1 MATRFGFILLLMI
14 FSSNL
19 FSQAKYTISGYIKS
33 AKTGESIINA
43 SVFINE
49 TEEGTSSNEYGFFSI
64 TLAAGEYDL
73 VFSAVGYEPAKEK
86 ILLNKNILKNI
97 SLQLEIINLENVN
110 ITASAKGRT
119 ITGTQMGVERL
130 TMAEINNIPMLLGE
144 RDILKAIQLLPGIK
158 PAGDGNSGFYVR
170 GGSSDQNLILLDEAV
185 VYNASHLMGFF
196 STFNAD
202 AVKDITVYKGG
213 MPAQYGGRLSSV
225 LDVKMNEGNNQNF
238 SVNGSI
244 GLISAKL
251 NVEGPIQKDK
261 SSFLVSGRRTY
272 ADLFLGLA
280 KDTNLRKNKLYF
292 YDYNAKMNFSLGKKD
307 KIYLSGYFGRDFLKL
322 DKQFSL
328 NWGNATG
335 TLRWNHIF
343 NSKLFSNTSLIYS
356 NFDYNIHISNENND
370 ANIFSQIRD
379 LNLKEE
385 FQWFTGSNH
394 SLRFGFNSIYH
405 QVKPG
410 EVTSSGKTSLNNFY
424 LQNRYAWDNA
434 LFATDTWKASGWLNF
449 TYGLRMSLFSVFG
462 PGDFYTLDKEG
473 NLADTLHY
481 KKGAIVKTYTNL
493 EPRLAAS
500 FIINN
505 SSSIK
510 ASYVRNTQNLH
521 LIANSAANT
530 PTDKWI
536 LSTNIIKPE
545 VSDLFSIGWYKNFSS
560 DKYEFTTEAYFKT
573 MQNQIDYKA
582 GANVFTNDAIE
593 SQILFGIG
601 RAYGWEVMLKK
612 STGRLT
618 GWVNYTLSK
627 TERKIEGINNNEW
640 YNARQDRT
648 HDFNIVANYQLN
660 KRWSLS
666 GNWVF
671 YTGNAVTFPSGKYVI
686 DYQIA
691 YYYTKRNAYRMPNY
705 HRLDL
710 GAVWKLKER
719 RKYSSELSF
728 GLFNAYG
735 RQNAYTIWFRQNK
748 DNPNRTEAVQT
759 SLFRFVPSISYNFKF

>member
-1 MATRFGFILLLMI
+1 
-14 FSSNL
+14 
-19 FSQAKYTISGYIKS
+19 
-33 AKTGESIINA
+33 
-43 SVFINE
+43 
-49 TEEGTSSNEYGFFSI
+49 
-64 TLAAGEYDL
+64 
-73 VFSAVGYEPAKEK
+73 
-86 ILLNKNILKNI
+86 
-97 SLQLEIINLENVN
+97 
-110 ITASAKGRT
+110 
-119 ITGTQMGVERL
+119 
-130 TMAEINNIPMLLGE
+130 
-144 RDILKAIQLLPGIK
+144 
-158 PAGDGNSGFYVR
+158 
-170 GGSSDQNLILLDEAV
+170 
-185 VYNASHLMGFF
+185 
-196 STFNAD
+196 
-202 AVKDITVYKGG
+202 
-213 MPAQYGGRLSSV
+213 
-225 LDVKMNEGNNQNF
+225 
-238 SVNGSI
+238 
-244 GLISAKL
+244 
-251 NVEGPIQKDK
+251 
-261 SSFLVSGRRTY
+261 
-272 ADLFLGLA
+272 
-280 KDTNLRKNKLYF
+280 
-292 YDYNAKMNFSLGKKD
+292 
-307 KIYLSGYFGRDFLKL
+307 
-322 DKQFSL
+322 
-328 NWGNATG
+328 
-335 TLRWNHIF
+335 
-343 NSKLFSNTSLIYS
+343 
-356 NFDYNIHISNENND
+356 
-370 ANIFSQIRD
+370 
-379 LNLKEE
+379 
-385 FQWFTGSNH
+385 
-394 SLRFGFNSIYH
+394 
-405 QVKPG
+405 
-410 EVTSSGKTSLNNFY
+410 
-424 LQNRYAWDNA
+424 
-434 LFATDTWKASGWLNF
+434 
-449 TYGLRMSLFSVFG
+449 MSLFSVFG